1 MPEIPPPTY
10 PPIPQSPKIP
20 SETQP
25 LLPSS
30 LPPPVINR
38 SLSNPYV
45 ASSSLTTSVAP
56 DSINTNNPFRS
67 DIASSI
73 VFQRIEA
80 NVPNGPE
87 LRTSALNSIRRQKRV
102 SEQLMTTQKGSQTS
116 ESLISQMY
124 FDDESPTS
132 CPILQCQSVI
142 FSPSH
147 AGHMQGMNEGVQHLG
162 VRAIITSRRLIFVDS
177 TKNNQYTIRK
187 TRLTGDSIITPFR
200 KGETYE
206 TMSRITDDLWFK
218 PLPLPT
224 ITGVEIYTSHRS
236 EASQHVANRVAPHWL
251 ISLLIAMIG
260 YLMGGSGVYEDQTVS
275 IWLGFVAPTILI
287 VLSVYFYIAK
297 AQVKFYN
304 SVNSVTKSRDVRIG
318 IYDPIHNMP
327 MYISIKIEDSQ
338 PLHAIFQWCKEL
350 QNFSPRLCGTDD
362 PLILL

>member
-1 MPEIPPPTY
+1 MT
-10 PPIPQSPKIP
+10 
-20 SETQP
+20 
-25 LLPSS
+25 
-30 LPPPVINR
+30 
-38 SLSNPYV
+38 
-45 ASSSLTTSVAP
+45 P
-56 DSINTNNPFRS
+56 DSINTNNPFTS

-73 VFQRIEA
+73 TFQRIEA

-87 LRTSALNSIRRQKRV
+87 LRTSALNSIRRQKRI

-147 AGHMQGMNEGVQHLG
+147 AGHMQGKNEGVQHLG

-187 TRLTGDSIITPFR
+187 TRLSGASIITPFR

-236 EASQHVANRVAPHWL
+236 EASQHIANRVAPHWL
-251 ISLLIAMIG
+251 FSILIALIG
-260 YLMGGSGVYEDQTVS
+260 YLVGASGMYESQNVG
-275 IWLGFVAPTILI
+275 IWFGFVAPTLLI
-287 VLSVYFYIAK
+287 VLSVYFYVAK
-297 AQVKFYN
+297 AQVKLYN
-304 SVNSVTKSRDVRIG
+304 SVNSITKSRDVRIG

-338 PLHAIFQWCKEL
+338 PLQSIFQWCKEL
-350 QNFSPRLCGTDD
+350 QNHSPRLCGTDD
-362 PLILL
+362 PLILT